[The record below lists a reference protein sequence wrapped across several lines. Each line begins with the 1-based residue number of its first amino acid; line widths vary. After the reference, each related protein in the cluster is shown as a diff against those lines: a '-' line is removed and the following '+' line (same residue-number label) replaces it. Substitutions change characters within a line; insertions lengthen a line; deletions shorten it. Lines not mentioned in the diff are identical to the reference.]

1 MALEEHVIDI
11 VVRTKDQVSAGLAK
25 SEASLRRFDQ
35 SVQRTAAKLAKMA
48 SEEYRVT
55 LRAID
60 QLSPTLGRAARSLTG
75 FVGRTYSATLGL
87 RSTVSAGITTARAQ
101 LAALTNKAWNIT
113 LGVKNY
119 AAGKVDGLFQ
129 SLTGFTGQMAAGAG
143 IGYGIYDTVKTYME
157 FQKQMSAV
165 GAVSGASA
173 SDMQLLSEKAKEMG
187 ATTVFSSTE
196 AGKAMEYMAQ
206 AGWKTQDMMNGIS
219 GVINLA
225 AASGEDLGQV
235 ASIVTS
241 AISAFGLQ
249 ASDSAHFADVL
260 AAAANGSNTNV
271 GALGYSFEQVAST
284 AGTLGYSIEDVSLAL
299 GLLANNGLRGEKGG
313 TSLSAMLNGMINPSK
328 TATET
333 LNRLGVSMFDTATG
347 KARPLRD
354 VLKDLRAGFAGLTQE
369 EKAQAAYDIAGIDGG
384 KALQILTN
392 ASEDSF
398 NQLADAIDHAD
409 GAAKKAADTR
419 LDNLSGDLTAL
430 SDAWEAIQLTIMD
443 STGAAGGFRS
453 LIQGL
458 TGEFGKIKGYVED
471 GLDFGDIFRIAGDL
485 VIGLKNKFLEF
496 DGVGSI
502 LAGGALVGGLMKIIS
517 LAQKAKG
524 TLGEFAKGNFGGG
537 DKGGDATT
545 ATTQSMIVNANSV
558 VINDKGGAAADA
570 ASGADVPDGGKGSTK
585 MSRGA
590 RMKAGM
596 KSFGKSALPLM
607 LAFGA
612 YDAYSTSEEN
622 AQALQEAEATG
633 DADYIAKTKEYNTN
647 RMGGSIGSTAGS
659 VAGGLLGAAVGSL
672 FGPGVGTMAG
682 GLIGSALGG
691 AAGEFIGSNAS
702 GIGDFISNNAEY
714 VGNGI
719 ANNAAY
725 VGNGIANNAEYVA
738 NGISNNAEWIAN
750 GVSDAFSAAGDFMQ
764 PFIEGAED
772 GINIIV
778 GLLATLGEFFMEL
791 FQPLVDV
798 ATEAWNA
805 IVESASALFDGLVE
819 IFTPLV
825 DTATEMW
832 ASIVESA
839 TALWDGLVELFG
851 SLADWFIESVWAP
864 ISDYAS
870 SAWAAISAIV
880 SAAWDWILSVWSAAV
895 EWFNSAWAAISAGA
909 DSVYTAI
916 TSAFSSAWETVV
928 GIWNKATS
936 WFESNVINPVRDKF
950 NSLRELGSFI
960 TGLGGSGGK
969 EKDANGTL
977 AFSPRHAI
985 IGEAGPEA
993 VIPLGASRR
1002 NRAIDLVQKVASYL
1016 GMDGSEGSS
1025 ASLGDIMNAQDDVFG
1040 GADEDDSSTFA
1051 PLAAPVASQEAS
1063 GGQGGITVQLGGVNV
1078 SFTLSADS
1086 GTDSQAIIQ
1095 AIRDNLE
1102 NLSDEIGGKIAE
1114 KVGAIAGNQPVMA

>member
-87 RSTVSAGITTARAQ
+87 RSTVSAGITTTRAQ

-173 SDMQLLSEKAKEMG
+173 SDMEILTAKAKEMG

-206 AGWKTQDMMNGIS
+206 AGWKTQDMVNGIS
-219 GVINLA
+219 GVMNLA

-241 AISAFGLQ
+241 SLSAFGLQ

-260 AAAANGSNTNV
+260 AAAANSSNTNV
-271 GALGYSFEQVAST
+271 GALGFSFEQVAST

-471 GLDFGDIFRIAGDL
+471 GFDFGDIFRIAGDL

-725 VGNGIANNAEYVA
+725 VGNGIANNVEWIG
-738 NGISNNAEWIAN
+738 NGIS
-750 GVSDAFSAAGDFMQ
+750 DAMSAVGDFME
-764 PFIEGAED
+764 PIIETAED
-772 GINIIV
+772 GINVIV
-778 GLLATLGEFFMEL
+778 GLFAVLGDFFAEL
-791 FQPLVDV
+791 FSPLIDT
-798 ATEAWNA
+798 ASEAWTAITDTITEAFDG
-805 IVESASALFDGLVE
+805 IVEYAS
-819 IFTPLV
+819 
-825 DTATEMW
+825 EMW
-832 ASIVESA
+832 STIVEGA
-839 TALWDGLVELFG
+839 TALYDGIVEVV
-851 SLADWFIESVWAP
+851 SPIIDWFASSVWAP
-864 ISDYAS
+864 IADFAS
-870 SAWAAISAIV
+870 AAWASISAIIA
-880 SAAWDWILSVWSAAV
+880 AAWDWVMSVWSAAV
-895 EWFNSAWAAISAGA
+895 DWFSSAWAAISAGA
-909 DSVYTAI
+909 DSVYSAI
-916 TSAFSSAWETVV
+916 SGAFSSAWNAVV
-928 GIWNKATS
+928 GIWNQAAG
-936 WFESNVINPVRDKF
+936 WFEANVIGPVREKF
-950 NSLRELGSFI
+950 NTLRSIGSSL
-960 TGLGGSGGK
+960 TGLVGGGGG

-993 VIPLGASRR
+993 VIPLGTSRR

-1016 GMDGSEGSS
+1016 GMDGASGSS
-1025 ASLGDIMNAQDDVFG
+1025 ASLNDIMNAQDDIFG
-1040 GADEDDSSTFA
+1040 GTDEDDSSTYA

-1063 GGQGGITVQLGGVNV
+1063 GTQGGITVQLGGVNV
-1078 SFTLSADS
+1078 SFTVSGDAAADP
-1086 GTDSQAIIQ
+1086 QAVIQ

-1114 KVGAIAGNQPVMA
+1114 KVGAIAGNQPVMV

>member
-87 RSTVSAGITTARAQ
+87 RSTVSAGITTTRAQ

-173 SDMQLLSEKAKEMG
+173 SDMEILTAKAKEMG

-206 AGWKTQDMMNGIS
+206 AGWKTQDMVNGIS
-219 GVINLA
+219 GVMNLA

-241 AISAFGLQ
+241 SLSAFGLQ

-260 AAAANGSNTNV
+260 AAAANSSNTNV
-271 GALGYSFEQVAST
+271 GALGFSFEQVAST

-471 GLDFGDIFRIAGDL
+471 GFDFGDIFRIAGDL

-725 VGNGIANNAEYVA
+725 VGNGIANNVEWIG
-738 NGISNNAEWIAN
+738 NGIS
-750 GVSDAFSAAGDFMQ
+750 DAMSAVGDFME
-764 PFIEGAED
+764 PIIETAED
-772 GINIIV
+772 GINVIV
-778 GLLATLGEFFMEL
+778 GLFAVLGDFFAEL
-791 FQPLVDV
+791 FSPLIDT
-798 ATEAWNA
+798 ASEAWTAITDTITEAFDG
-805 IVESASALFDGLVE
+805 IVEYAS
-819 IFTPLV
+819 
-825 DTATEMW
+825 EMW
-832 ASIVESA
+832 STIVEGA
-839 TALWDGLVELFG
+839 TALYDGIVEVV
-851 SLADWFIESVWAP
+851 SPIIDWFASSVWAP
-864 ISDYAS
+864 IADFAS
-870 SAWAAISAIV
+870 AAWASISAIIA
-880 SAAWDWILSVWSAAV
+880 AAWDWVMSVWSAAV
-895 EWFNSAWAAISAGA
+895 DWFSSAWAAISAGA
-909 DSVYTAI
+909 DSVYSAI
-916 TSAFSSAWETVV
+916 SGAFSSAWNAVV
-928 GIWNKATS
+928 GIWNQAAG
-936 WFESNVINPVRDKF
+936 WFEANVIGPVREKF
-950 NSLRELGSFI
+950 NTLRSIGSSI
-960 TGLGGSGGK
+960 TGLVGGGGG

-993 VIPLGASRR
+993 VIPLGTSRR

-1016 GMDGSEGSS
+1016 GMDGASGSS
-1025 ASLGDIMNAQDDVFG
+1025 ASLNDIMNAQDDIFG
-1040 GADEDDSSTFA
+1040 GTDEDDSSTYA

-1063 GGQGGITVQLGGVNV
+1063 GTQGGITVQLGGVNV
-1078 SFTLSADS
+1078 SFTVSGDAAADP
-1086 GTDSQAIIQ
+1086 QAVIQ

-1114 KVGAIAGNQPVMA
+1114 KVGAIAGNQPVMV

>member
-87 RSTVSAGITTARAQ
+87 RSTVSAGITTTRAQ

-173 SDMQLLSEKAKEMG
+173 SDMEILTAKAKEMG

-206 AGWKTQDMMNGIS
+206 AGWKTQDMVNGIS
-219 GVINLA
+219 GVMNLA

-241 AISAFGLQ
+241 SLSAFGLQ

-260 AAAANGSNTNV
+260 AAAANSSNTNV
-271 GALGYSFEQVAST
+271 GALGFSFEQVAST

-471 GLDFGDIFRIAGDL
+471 GFDFGDIFRIAGDL

-725 VGNGIANNAEYVA
+725 VGNGIANNVEWIG
-738 NGISNNAEWIAN
+738 NGIS
-750 GVSDAFSAAGDFMQ
+750 DAMSAVGDFME
-764 PFIEGAED
+764 PIIETAED
-772 GINIIV
+772 GINVIV
-778 GLLATLGEFFMEL
+778 GLFAVLGDFFAEL
-791 FQPLVDV
+791 FSPLIDT
-798 ATEAWNA
+798 ASEAWTAITDTITEAFDG
-805 IVESASALFDGLVE
+805 IVEYAS
-819 IFTPLV
+819 
-825 DTATEMW
+825 EMW
-832 ASIVESA
+832 STIVEGA
-839 TALWDGLVELFG
+839 TALYDGIVEVV
-851 SLADWFIESVWAP
+851 SPIIDWFASSVWAP
-864 ISDYAS
+864 IADFAS
-870 SAWAAISAIV
+870 AAWASISAIIA
-880 SAAWDWILSVWSAAV
+880 AAWDWVMSVWSAAV
-895 EWFNSAWAAISAGA
+895 DWFSSAWAAISAGA
-909 DSVYTAI
+909 DSVYSAI
-916 TSAFSSAWETVV
+916 SGAFSSAWNAVV
-928 GIWNKATS
+928 GIWNQAAG
-936 WFESNVINPVRDKF
+936 WFEANVIGPVREKF
-950 NSLRELGSFI
+950 NTLRSIGSSI
-960 TGLGGSGGK
+960 TGLVGGGGG

-993 VIPLGASRR
+993 VIPLGTSRR

-1016 GMDGSEGSS
+1016 GMDGASGSS
-1025 ASLGDIMNAQDDVFG
+1025 ASLNDIMNAQDDIFG
-1040 GADEDDSSTFA
+1040 GTDEDDSSTYA

-1063 GGQGGITVQLGGVNV
+1063 GTQGGITVQLGGVNV
-1078 SFTLSADS
+1078 SFTVSGDAAADP
-1086 GTDSQAIIQ
+1086 QAVIQ